1 MLWLYL
7 SELRRCFACR
17 LSMRCISFLPSRIC
31 NSAVYKKTK
40 PKKEKKV
47 LPWSCMLHSTAERQ
61 VKRHVWKICSS
72 NFLFV
77 KRLAGGVSRGFYAE
91 RVLSCADDTAHLC
104 SRCLSV
110 PNTAVKHRCLGRAI
124 SALLYTCDSKPI
136 SAVCLGAAMA
146 HHPGGHHTVEWKQ
159 LDPLGDKTQC
169 FARHGTVCTVGK

>member
-1 MLWLYL
+1 M
-7 SELRRCFACR
+7 
-17 LSMRCISFLPSRIC
+17 
-31 NSAVYKKTK
+31 
-40 PKKEKKV
+40 
-47 LPWSCMLHSTAERQ
+47 
-61 VKRHVWKICSS
+61 KRHVWKICSS

-77 KRLAGGVSRGFYAE
+77 KWLAGAVSRGFCAE
-91 RVLSCADDTAHLC
+91 RELSCADDTAHLC

-136 SAVCLGAAMA
+136 SAVCLEAAMA

-169 FARHGTVCTVGK
+169 FAGHGTVCTVGK